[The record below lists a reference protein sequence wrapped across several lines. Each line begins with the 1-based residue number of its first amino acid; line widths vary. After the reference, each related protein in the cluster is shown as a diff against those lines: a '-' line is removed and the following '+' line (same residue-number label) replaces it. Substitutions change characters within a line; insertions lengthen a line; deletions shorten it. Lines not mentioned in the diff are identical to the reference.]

1 MREHLHMSTICVTVS
16 MYDRSRLASVTLPG
30 TTTVGELMEQ
40 CSARW
45 SLPRA
50 SFVFRNVGSN
60 ELLLE
65 SDSLWEAGVRDHAE
79 LQIFPIVEGGCDD
92 QSRS

>member
-1 MREHLHMSTICVTVS
+1 MNTIYITIS
-16 MYDRSRLASVTLPG
+16 MYDRSRRAAVTLPS

-40 CSARW
+40 CSKRW
-45 SLPRA
+45 VLPAA

-65 SDSLWEAGVRDHAE
+65 NETLWESGVRDHAE
-79 LQIFPIVEGGCDD
+79 LQIFPIVEGGTDGQPC
-92 QSRS
+92 S